1 MTVLKLRVYSTSG
14 PSWQPVKNG
23 QPYNKWVGTI
33 QFSDVERV
41 FLGHRFTATVVGDTK
56 EDAEKQLDQYQ
67 WGEIIEIDPSK
78 LNAQPIIG
86 GEHAS
91 TNR

>member
-1 MTVLKLRVYSTSG
+1 MRALKLRVYSTSG

-33 QFSDVERV
+33 QFSDVEHV
-41 FLGHRFTATVVGDTK
+41 FLGHRFSATVVGDTK
-56 EDAEKQLDQYQ
+56 EEAEKQLDQYQ

-78 LNAQPIIG
+78 LNADPILG
-86 GEHAS
+86 GSHAN
-91 TNR
+91 TTR

>member
-1 MTVLKLRVYSTSG
+1 MKVRVYSTSG

-41 FLGHRFTATVVGDTK
+41 MFGRRYTATVCG
-56 EDAEKQLDQYQ
+56 ASKQDVTNKLDRYLI
-67 WGEIIEIDPSK
+67 GEVVDVNPDK
-78 LNAQPIIG
+78 LNGFYQG
-86 GEHAS
+86 S
-91 TNR
+91 

>member
-1 MTVLKLRVYSTSG
+1 MRALKLRVYSTSG

-23 QPYNKWVGTI
+23 QPYKKWVGTI
-33 QFSDVERV
+33 QFSDVEHV

-56 EDAEKQLDQYQ
+56 EQVVEQLNKYK
-67 WGEIIEIDPSK
+67 WGEIVKVDPRR
-78 LNAQPIIG
+78 LNADPILG
-86 GEHAS
+86 GIHAS